1 MYKHIELSAPGKL
14 ILCGEHSVV
23 YGYKA
28 LATSI
33 DLRTHL
39 NAKQVSINDY
49 FEINLVDLNNKT
61 IKLDEKKFES
71 IMKTLSDY
79 DENLEEFIKN
89 FQENDLDNKIANALK
104 LMLFSFKDALKWNVL
119 NGLKVEIKSDIPL
132 ASGLGSSASF
142 SVVLS
147 ALFLIL
153 AGKIKIENQNILN
166 QEHLDTI
173 NQHAYYIERLFH
185 GKPSGIDNSVS
196 TYGKYI
202 LFEKGQIIDK
212 FESNIDLPVLIVNS
226 MIPKQTVQQVSNVR
240 CLYEKHT
247 SIIECVFQSINSLV
261 GKFVNIL
268 KQKTSSDSD
277 LKQIEDL
284 ININQGLLYSLQISN
299 TQLNLIINLAR
310 EFNLSCKI
318 TGAGG
323 GGCCFILLHSS
334 SISNDYNELIQKL
347 TSHKFVPIKTKLGCN
362 GIKIENLI

>member
-1 MYKHIELSAPGKL
+1 MYKHIELSAPGKI

-39 NAKQVSINDY
+39 IAKQISINDY
-49 FEINLVDLNNKT
+49 FEINLVDLNNKV
-61 IKLDEKKFES
+61 IQLNENQFDS
-71 IMKTLSDY
+71 IMKTFSDH
-79 DENLEEFIKN
+79 DNDLEISIKN
-89 FQENDLDNKIANALK
+89 FQESDLDNKIANALK
-104 LMLFSFKDALKWNVL
+104 LMIFSLKDSLKWSVL
-119 NGLKVEIKSDIPL
+119 NGFKVEIKSDIPL

-147 ALFLIL
+147 TLFLIL
-153 AGKIKIENQNILN
+153 AGKIQIVQSTLN

-173 NQHAYYIERLFH
+173 NKHAYYIERLFH
-185 GKPSGIDNSVS
+185 GKPSGIDNSVA

-202 LFEKGQIIDK
+202 LFEKGQIVDK
-212 FESNIDLPVLIVNS
+212 FESSLDLPVLIVNS

-240 CLYEKHT
+240 SLYEKHT
-247 SIIECVFQSINSLV
+247 NIIEYLFQSINSLV
-261 GKFVNIL
+261 EKFVNIL
-268 KQKTSSDSD
+268 KHETSPVCD
-277 LKQIEDL
+277 LKQLDDL

-299 TQLNLIINLAR
+299 TQLNLIVNLAR

-323 GGCCFILLHSS
+323 GGCCYILLHSS
-334 SISNDYNELIQKL
+334 SISNDYNDLIQKL
-347 TSHKFVPIKTKLGCN
+347 NNQKFVPIKTKLGCY
-362 GIKIENLI
+362 GIKIDNLN

>member
-1 MYKHIELSAPGKL
+1 MFKQIELSAPGKV

-39 NAKQVSINDY
+39 IAKQLSINDY
-49 FEINLVDLNNKT
+49 FEINLVDLNNKV
-61 IKLDEKKFES
+61 IKLNENEFNS
-71 IMKTLSDY
+71 IVNTFSIY
-79 DENLEEFIKN
+79 DNDLELCIKN

-104 LMLFSFKDALKWNVL
+104 LLIFSLKDDLKWSML
-119 NGLKVEIKSDIPL
+119 NGFKVEIKSDIPL

-142 SVVLS
+142 SVVFS

-153 AGKIKIENQNILN
+153 AEKIKIDNEKILN
-166 QEHLDTI
+166 QDHLDTI
-173 NQHAYYIERLFH
+173 NKHAYYIERLFH

-202 LFEKGQIIDK
+202 LFEKGKIVDK
-212 FESNIDLPVLIVNS
+212 FESSLDLPVLIVNS

-240 CLYEKHT
+240 SLYENHT
-247 SIIECVFQSINSLV
+247 SIIECIFQSINSLV
-261 GKFVNIL
+261 EKFVNIL
-268 KQKTSSDSD
+268 KHESSSVSD
-277 LKQIEDL
+277 LKQLDDL

-299 TQLNLIINLAR
+299 TQLNLIVNLAR

-323 GGCCFILLHSS
+323 GGCCYILLHSS
-334 SISNDYNELIQKL
+334 SISNDNNELIQKL
-347 TSHKFVPIKTKLGCN
+347 TAHKFMPIKTKLGCN
-362 GIKIENLI
+362 GIKIDNLI